1 MVHFVLPNSILIQS
15 VSERSPI
22 ESVLR
27 FSLKLKAKNVNLVK
41 NSFPLFV
48 SVHHD
53 KFAVASSVKVV
64 TLFDSISSTHPAQT
78 GSTLTQTT
86 KLSKTMLVSH
96 LHLHLHIMDDSIL

>member
-1 MVHFVLPNSILIQS
+1 M
-15 VSERSPI
+15 
-22 ESVLR
+22 
-27 FSLKLKAKNVNLVK
+27 NLVK

-48 SVHHD
+48 CVHHD

-96 LHLHLHIMDDSIL
+96 VHLHLHIMDHTIELDVFKQEYEAVRQTCMRMAEVYQE